1 MVCVWITWYKNITE
15 LCKEEKHQ
23 KKKTFE
29 VCDNGK

>member
-15 LCKEEKHQ
+15 LCKEEK
-23 KKKTFE
+23 KKTFE